1 MLESLN
7 VGYLDDEVIIGIG
20 MDDTEQA
27 FARAKAETLLQC
39 LRPCPGMR
47 VDDSEASDEGDVQKV
62 MVGFERE
69 DELMRTDTEN
79 RDFLDAWP

>member
-7 VGYLDDEVIIGIG
+7 VGYLDDKVILGIG

-27 FARAKAETLLQC
+27 FARVKAETLLQC

-47 VDDSEASDEGDVQKV
+47 EENAGVDEESGRQNA
-62 MVGFERE
+62 MLGFERE
-69 DELMRTDTEN
+69 DEWMRKDTEN
-79 RDFLDAWP
+79 RDFLDV